1 MKNDKI
7 MISSRDV
14 DFSDA
19 LKDIDE
25 SISALKLEQKDG
37 LHLRLIAEEILS
49 MMNAMTGDFK
59 AMLWFE
65 RTVKDAAVYL
75 TAKTEGMDLDMK
87 EDLLSVSTTGKNA
100 STKGFMA
107 KVGDIIENS
116 ILNFE
121 NVMKLEQKYGAGYV
135 GYGTVE
141 MSSDYALSW
150 SLAQYRNSLEE
161 AKSEDSGAEEAWDE
175 LEKSVVASL
184 AKDVTVGVKK
194 GTVEMKAVMELK
206 GA

>member
-14 DFSDA
+14 DFTNA

-25 SISALKLEQKDG
+25 SIGALNLSTKDS
-37 LHLRLIAEEILS
+37 LHLRLIAEEILG
-49 MMNAMTGDFK
+49 MMNAMSGNFK

-65 RTVKDAAVYL
+65 RTVKEASVNF
-75 TAKTEGMDLDMK
+75 TAKTEYMDLDMK
-87 EDLLSVSTTGKNA
+87 EGLLPVSTSGKNA

-107 KVGDIIENS
+107 KVGDIIENGV
-116 ILNFE
+116 LNFE
-121 NVMKLEQKYGAGYV
+121 NVMKLEQQYGGGYV
-135 GYGTVE
+135 GYGSVSG
-141 MSSDYALSW
+141 MSPDFALSW
-150 SLAQYRNSLEE
+150 SLSQYRNSLDE
-161 AKSEDSGAEEAWDE
+161 ARSEDTGAEEAWDE

-194 GTVEMKAVMELK
+194 GTVEMKAIMDIK
-206 GA
+206 G